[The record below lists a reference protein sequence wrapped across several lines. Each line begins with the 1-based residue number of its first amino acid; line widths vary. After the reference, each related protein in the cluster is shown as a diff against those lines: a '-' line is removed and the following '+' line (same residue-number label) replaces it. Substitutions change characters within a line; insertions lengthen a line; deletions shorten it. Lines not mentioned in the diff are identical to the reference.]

1 MMIIKKISSYLL
13 IVLMVLNSS
22 SVGANPWIRSGHKF
36 SKCKIGRKGKDL
48 YQSFLNKDYIKSCPS
63 SFKEQGEKH
72 SVDTSTF
79 YGNLSTFMDK
89 YIKGNSDISAE
100 QTVKMLDKAL
110 RYELLTMNEEAIC
123 ENGYGTVKALSLPL
137 CVKNLKIDKL
147 SKAGGSHHLRNSDLI
162 GKCTKPATKLD
173 KNSKAVKNI
182 IGFEKLSRAKKKK
195 LEEEFSLI
203 FSNIRDAQK
212 LLRHGGD
219 GGKLK
224 YIFQGNSAEYIREKL
239 RKGSARDF
247 KIFDRAL
254 KAIDKLKKM
263 DPNFMIG
270 ADLSRMRFP
279 VLNVAVA
286 HMASVKDREAKLDE
300 DYLEYKEE
308 NYYTHDIRPGKRT
321 FKHAYQNPRPLGK
334 LGGSGMAGVGVFR
347 NNPPAGTSGL
357 IYQGAVNDN
366 RQRNLKYIKDE
377 LMSSVEI
384 LGENGVHIRSMQKR
398 TESSKQLEKMC
409 RDCQHRSECREKMYL
424 AKRGRYDQLCPPE
437 PMPRTRNTKCV
448 DDARDQLKSC
458 GFDKVKDIRV
468 APQGPNTS
476 KGHLAGPRP
485 NFGAKQDNLD
495 PFKSSDKD
503 VFTTMR
509 ENFNPEVF
517 FSDLRKAS
525 KSNMIAGM
533 NEVCDQKNVPFES
546 LFYNFGLIG
555 RVARRNPSLAPTL
568 GCFMEKIRE
577 EKAKRKAWRE
587 RWGAISSMGCMAVGL
602 GSGVAIGLMSEGLAT
617 GYATA
622 AASAI
627 DLTCEAFFGLQD
639 YNSLVQANADQRD
652 QKMCESLPSFMRT
665 VNNRGCSVSSAVLR
679 RYEKESAN
687 SWKGINRTL
696 SVLGTGLGAFGLVG
710 ALKHLKHAR
719 KAKVAQQLTEAADD
733 AYMAAKGAG
742 QSEDAAT
749 EAARLAVERHVANLD
764 EFEGYPDWFVA
775 NLLKCK

>member
-1 MMIIKKISSYLL
+1 MMIVKKISSYLL
-13 IVLMVLNSS
+13 IVLMVLNSGP
-22 SVGANPWIRSGHKF
+22 VEANPWIRSGHKF

-72 SVDTSTF
+72 FVDTSTF

-89 YIKGNSDISAE
+89 YIKGNSDISAK
-100 QTVKMLDKAL
+100 QTVEMLDKAL

-123 ENGYGTVKALSLPL
+123 ENGYGKVKEHSLPL
-137 CVKNLKIDKL
+137 CMKNLKIDKL
-147 SKAGGSHHLRNSDLI
+147 SQTGGSHYLKTSDLI
-162 GKCTKPATKLD
+162 GRCTKPATKLD

-203 FSNIRDAQK
+203 FSHIRDAQN

-224 YIFQGNSAEYIREKL
+224 YIFQGNSAEYIRRKL

-247 KIFDRAL
+247 NTFDRAL

-286 HMASVKDREAKLDE
+286 HMASVKDRDAKLDE
-300 DYLEYKEE
+300 DYLEYKEK
-308 NYYTHDIRPGKRT
+308 NYYSSDLREGKRT
-321 FKHAYQNPRPLGK
+321 FKHAYQNPRPIGDLR
-334 LGGSGMAGVGVFR
+334 GSGLAGVGMLR

-384 LGENGVHIRSMQKR
+384 LGENGVHIRSKQKR

-409 RDCQHRSECREKMYL
+409 RDCQHKMKCRKEMYHANQGL
-424 AKRGRYDQLCPPE
+424 YPLC
-437 PMPRTRNTKCV
+437 PRTRGNTECQNGFEHK
-448 DDARDQLKSC
+448 LKSC
-458 GFDKVKDIRV
+458 GFDRVKDIRV
-468 APQGPNTS
+468 APKGPNTS
-476 KGHLAGPRP
+476 EGRLAGPRP

-503 VFTTMR
+503 IFTTMR
-509 ENFNPEVF
+509 ENFNPKVF

-546 LFYNFGLIG
+546 LFSNFGLIG
-555 RVARRNPSLAPTL
+555 RMARRNPSLAPTL
-568 GCFMEKIRE
+568 GCFMDKIKE
-577 EKAKRKAWRE
+577 EKDKRKAWRE

-602 GSGVAIGLMSEGLAT
+602 GSGVAISLMSEGMAT

-639 YNSLVQANADQRD
+639 YSSLVQANADQKD
-652 QKMCESLPSFMRT
+652 QKMCESLPSFMRA
-665 VNNRGCSVSSAVLR
+665 VNNRGCSVTSAVLR

-696 SVLGTGLGAFGLVG
+696 SVLGTGLGTFGLVG
-710 ALKHLKHAR
+710 ALKHLKDAR
-719 KAKVAQQLTEAADD
+719 KVAVAKQLSSAADD
-733 AYMAAKGAG
+733 AYMAARRAG
-742 QSEDAAT
+742 KSEDAAT
-749 EAARLAVERHVANLD
+749 EAARLAVETRVANLN
-764 EFEGYPDWFVA
+764 EFEGYPDWFVS